1 MFLFCRDGGVFG
13 GVPADDEVPA
23 GHRGPAPTTK
33 GVDRCSALNS
43 STDKALIRKMRY
55 RCSMNEGRRAARRQ
69 VLQVAAELL
78 EEGGSEAVS
87 TRAVAAAAG
96 ITAPAL
102 YRMFDDKDG
111 LLAELA
117 AYGFER
123 YLAEKREALA
133 LTPDDP
139 VADLYRGWDLHVDFG
154 LRHPAFY
161 MLMYGTVRPGQRPP
175 AADEAHAL
183 LVELLSRAADAG
195 RLRVPVEQATR
206 VIHAATTG
214 ATLALIGEE
223 PSVRDLTTS
232 ARLRDTV
239 IASVTTDSPAPPG
252 SDLASRAL
260 ALDAALETAL
270 TTGPGVPLRDTETAL
285 LRDWLQRL
293 AG

>member
-1 MFLFCRDGGVFG
+1 
-13 GVPADDEVPA
+13 
-23 GHRGPAPTTK
+23 
-33 GVDRCSALNS
+33 
-43 STDKALIRKMRY
+43 
-55 RCSMNEGRRAARRQ
+55 
-69 VLQVAAELL
+69 
-78 EEGGSEAVS
+78 
-87 TRAVAAAAG
+87 
-96 ITAPAL
+96 
-102 YRMFDDKDG
+102 MFDDKDG

-161 MLMYGTVRPGQRPP
+161 MLMYGTVRPGRRPP

-183 LVELLSRAADAG
+183 LVRLLRRVAEAG
-195 RLRVPVEQATR
+195 RLRIPVGQATR

-214 ATLALIGEE
+214 ATLALIGEA
-223 PSVRDLTTS
+223 PSQRDLTTS

-239 IASVTTDSPAPPG
+239 IASVTTGELVSSG

-270 TTGPGVPLRDTETAL
+270 TIGPPVAEAAVPLRATETAL
-285 LRDWLQRL
+285 LREWLQHL

>member
-1 MFLFCRDGGVFG
+1 
-13 GVPADDEVPA
+13 
-23 GHRGPAPTTK
+23 
-33 GVDRCSALNS
+33 
-43 STDKALIRKMRY
+43 
-55 RCSMNEGRRAARRQ
+55 MNEERRAARHQ
-69 VLQVAAELL
+69 VLQVAAKLL

-96 ITAPAL
+96 VTAPTL
-102 YRMFDDKDG
+102 YRMFGDKDG

-117 AYGFER
+117 AYGFEM

-154 LRHPAFY
+154 VQHPAFY
-161 MLMYGTVRPGQRPP
+161 MLMYGTVQPGRRPP

-183 LVELLSRAADAG
+183 LVRLLSRAAEAG

-214 ATLALIGEE
+214 ATLTLIGEA
-223 PSVRDLTTS
+223 PAMRDLSTS
-232 ARLRDTV
+232 ERLRDTV
-239 IASVTTDSPAPPG
+239 IASVTTDEPAPSG
-252 SDLASRAL
+252 ADLASRAL

-270 TTGPGVPLRDTETAL
+270 TTGSPAAGAGVPLRATETAL
-285 LRDWLQRL
+285 LREWLRRL

>member
-1 MFLFCRDGGVFG
+1 MSEKR
-13 GVPADDEVPA
+13 
-23 GHRGPAPTTK
+23 
-33 GVDRCSALNS
+33 N
-43 STDKALIRKMRY
+43 
-55 RCSMNEGRRAARRQ
+55 AARRQ
-69 VLQVAAELL
+69 TLQVAAELL
-78 EEGGSEAVS
+78 EVGGREAIS

-117 AYGFER
+117 AYGFEM

-161 MLMYGTVRPGQRPP
+161 VLMYGTVQPGRRPP
-175 AADEAHAL
+175 AADEAHVL
-183 LVELLSRAADAG
+183 LVTLLGRAADAG
-195 RLRVPVEQATR
+195 RLRIPVARATR

-214 ATLALIGEE
+214 AALALIGEE
-223 PSVRDLTTS
+223 PSQRDLTTS
-232 ARLRDTV
+232 TRLRDTV
-239 IASVTTDSPAPPG
+239 IASVTTDSPAPSG
-252 SDLASRAL
+252 TDLASRAL
-260 ALDAALETAL
+260 ALDAALQTAL
-270 TTGPGVPLRDTETAL
+270 AADPPAASAGVPLRDTETAL
-285 LRDWLQRL
+285 LREWLQQL

>member
-1 MFLFCRDGGVFG
+1 MD
-13 GVPADDEVPA
+13 VPMAEI
-23 GHRGPAPTTK
+23 GP
-33 GVDRCSALNS
+33 DHCSGQNS
-43 STDKALIRKMRY
+43 NTVKTPIRKMRY
-55 RCSMNEGRRAARRQ
+55 RRSMSEERRAARRQ
-69 VLQVAAELL
+69 VLQVAAGLL

-102 YRMFDDKDG
+102 YRLFDDKDG
-111 LLAELA
+111 LLSELA
-117 AYGFER
+117 AYGFET

-133 LTPDDP
+133 LAPDDDP
-139 VADLYRGWDLHVDFG
+139 VADLHRGWDLHVDFG

-161 MLMYGTVRPGQRPP
+161 VLMYGTVRPGRRPP

-183 LVELLSRAADAG
+183 LVSLLNRAADAG
-195 RLRVPVEQATR
+195 RLRIPVAPATR

-223 PSVRDLTTS
+223 PTQRDLTVS

-239 IASVTTDSPAPPG
+239 LASVTTDSPAPTAP
-252 SDLASRAL
+252 DLASRAL
-260 ALDAALETAL
+260 ALDAALTTAPSAAN
-270 TTGPGVPLRDTETAL
+270 PGLPLRATETAL
-285 LRDWLQRL
+285 LREWLQQL

>member
-1 MFLFCRDGGVFG
+1 
-13 GVPADDEVPA
+13 
-23 GHRGPAPTTK
+23 
-33 GVDRCSALNS
+33 
-43 STDKALIRKMRY
+43 
-55 RCSMNEGRRAARRQ
+55 MNEGRRAARRQ
-69 VLQVAAELL
+69 VLQVAAKLL

-117 AYGFER
+117 AYGFEM
-123 YLAEKREALA
+123 YLAEKREAPA

-154 LRHPAFY
+154 VRHPAFY
-161 MLMYGTVRPGQRPP
+161 MLMYGTVQPGRRPP

-183 LVELLSRAADAG
+183 LVTLLGRAAEAG
-195 RLRVPVEQATR
+195 RLRVPVAQATR

-223 PSVRDLTTS
+223 PSERDLTTS

-239 IASVTTDSPAPPG
+239 IASITTDPPASSG

-270 TTGPGVPLRDTETAL
+270 TTKPAAADAGLTLRDTETAL
-285 LRDWLQRL
+285 LREWLQQL

>member
-1 MFLFCRDGGVFG
+1 MS
-13 GVPADDEVPA
+13 E
-23 GHRGPAPTTK
+23 
-33 GVDRCSALNS
+33 
-43 STDKALIRKMRY
+43 
-55 RCSMNEGRRAARRQ
+55 ERRAARRQ
-69 VLQVAAELL
+69 VLQVAAKLL

-102 YRMFDDKDG
+102 YRMFEDKDG

-117 AYGFER
+117 AYGFEM
-123 YLAEKREALA
+123 YLSEKQEALA
-133 LTPDDP
+133 GTPDDP
-139 VADLYRGWDLHVDFG
+139 VADLYLGWDLHVDFG

-161 MLMYGTVRPGQRPP
+161 MLMYGTVRPGRRPP

-183 LVELLSRAADAG
+183 LVRLLGRAAEAG
-195 RLRVPVEQATR
+195 RLRIPVAPATR

-223 PSVRDLTTS
+223 PSQQDLDTS

-239 IASVTTDSPAPPG
+239 IASVTTDAPAPSG
-252 SDLASRAL
+252 SDLAARAL
-260 ALDAALETAL
+260 TLDAALETAL
-270 TTGPGVPLRDTETAL
+270 TTGHPDAGSGVPLRATETAL
-285 LRDWLQRL
+285 LREWLQQL

>member
-1 MFLFCRDGGVFG
+1 M
-13 GVPADDEVPA
+13 DE
-23 GHRGPAPTTK
+23 
-33 GVDRCSALNS
+33 
-43 STDKALIRKMRY
+43 
-55 RCSMNEGRRAARRQ
+55 ERRAVRRQ
-69 VLQVAAELL
+69 VLHVAAKLL

-96 ITAPAL
+96 ITAPTL
-102 YRMFDDKDG
+102 YRMFGDKDG

-117 AYGFER
+117 ACGFET

-154 LRHPAFY
+154 VQHPAFY
-161 MLMYGTVRPGQRPP
+161 ILMYGTARPGRRPP

-183 LVELLSRAADAG
+183 LVRLLHRAAEAG

-214 ATLALIGEE
+214 VTLALIGEE
-223 PSVRDLTTS
+223 SPERDMAVS

-239 IASVTTDSPAPPG
+239 IASVTTDPPASPG

-260 ALDAALETAL
+260 ALDAALQSAL
-270 TTGPGVPLRDTETAL
+270 TAGRPAAGTGVPLGDAETAL
-285 LRDWLQRL
+285 LREWLRRL

>member
-1 MFLFCRDGGVFG
+1 MN
-13 GVPADDEVPA
+13 DE
-23 GHRGPAPTTK
+23 
-33 GVDRCSALNS
+33 
-43 STDKALIRKMRY
+43 
-55 RCSMNEGRRAARRQ
+55 RRATRRQ
-69 VLQVAAELL
+69 VLQVAAKLL

-102 YRMFDDKDG
+102 YRIFDDKDG

-117 AYGFER
+117 AYGFEL

-133 LTPDDP
+133 QTPDDP

-154 LRHPAFY
+154 VQHPAFY
-161 MLMYGTVRPGQRPP
+161 MLMYGTVQPGRRPP

-183 LVELLSRAADAG
+183 LVTLLTRAADTG

-214 ATLALIGEE
+214 VTLALIGED
-223 PSVRDLTTS
+223 PSGRDLTTS

-239 IASVTTDSPAPPG
+239 IASVTTDAPAAFG
-252 SDLASRAL
+252 SNLASRAL
-260 ALDAALETAL
+260 ALDAALESMLMAGTDAGSSAADAGL
-270 TTGPGVPLRDTETAL
+270 PLRDTETAL
-285 LRDWLQRL
+285 LREWLQRL

>member
-1 MFLFCRDGGVFG
+1 
-13 GVPADDEVPA
+13 
-23 GHRGPAPTTK
+23 
-33 GVDRCSALNS
+33 
-43 STDKALIRKMRY
+43 
-55 RCSMNEGRRAARRQ
+55 MNEERRAARRH
-69 VLQVAAELL
+69 VLQVAAKLL
-78 EEGGSEAVS
+78 EEDGSEAVS

-96 ITAPAL
+96 VTAPAL

-117 AYGFER
+117 AYGFEM

-154 LRHPAFY
+154 VQHPAFY

-183 LVELLSRAADAG
+183 LVRLLGRAAEAG
-195 RLRVPVEQATR
+195 RLRIPVEQATR

-223 PSVRDLTTS
+223 PAQRDVTTS

-239 IASVTTDSPAPPG
+239 IASITTDSPAPSG

-270 TTGPGVPLRDTETAL
+270 TAEAPAAGSGVVLRDTETAL
-285 LRDWLQRL
+285 LREWLRQL
-293 AG
+293 AD

>member
-1 MFLFCRDGGVFG
+1 MD
-13 GVPADDEVPA
+13 
-23 GHRGPAPTTK
+23 
-33 GVDRCSALNS
+33 
-43 STDKALIRKMRY
+43 
-55 RCSMNEGRRAARRQ
+55 EGRRAARRQ
-69 VLQVAAELL
+69 VLQVAAKLL

-117 AYGFER
+117 AYGFEM
-123 YLAEKREALA
+123 YLAEKEEALA
-133 LTPDDP
+133 LTPHDP

-183 LVELLSRAADAG
+183 LVGVLRRAAEAG

-214 ATLALIGEE
+214 AALALIGE
-223 PSVRDLTTS
+223 PPAQRDLTTS

-239 IASVTTDSPAPPG
+239 IASVTTDAPAASG

-270 TTGPGVPLRDTETAL
+270 TAEPPAAAGAGVPLRSTETAL
-285 LRDWLQRL
+285 LREWLRQL